1 MCCNSSD
8 SNWHACDVFFRL
20 TPTYTDCIIGCFA
33 FSGCVRLFFSISS
46 WHPQLAFS
54 SPPPP
59 HFFFLIEFFNMLNVC
74 GEHCSPLHTLLCF
87 ALLWLRWRCSAEQ
100 YDLLGFTTL
109 NWHEASLAAAAVKY
123 LLWTTTSNW
132 FNSTVNV
139 SVSAQ
144 TDFFLGGL

>member
-54 SPPPP
+54 SPPPLI
-59 HFFFLIEFFNMLNVC
+59 FFFLLSFLTCWTCAGNIA
-74 GEHCSPLHTLLCF
+74 LHSIHCF